1 MANVLHCIFGPQYD
15 KNQSLGKLN
24 GEIVD
29 ERVGMDKPGQMKN
42 LFSASSCPCAV
53 NNVPVYSIDLFF
65 WGFFFFIYTWKH
77 FMRSTL
83 K

>member
-1 MANVLHCIFGPQYD
+1 MANVLHRIFGPQYD

-42 LFSASSCPCAV
+42 LFSASLC
-53 NNVPVYSIDLFF
+53 PVYSIDLFF
-65 WGFFFFIYTWKH
+65 WEFFYTWKH

-83 K
+83 N